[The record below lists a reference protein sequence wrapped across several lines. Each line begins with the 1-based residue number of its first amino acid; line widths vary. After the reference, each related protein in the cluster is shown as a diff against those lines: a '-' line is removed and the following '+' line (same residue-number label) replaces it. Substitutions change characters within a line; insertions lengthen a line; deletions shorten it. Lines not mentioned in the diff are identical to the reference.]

1 MTDMHVVEDFEF
13 SFCKERAD
21 DAIEVLKNSRGGLDG
36 YNIAQYIGQFSNC
49 RGWNRLSSSVRTT
62 QIDELNKLARD
73 YTESS
78 LKSALDYQVT
88 NISKTVDVLQ
98 AFCDSNPDLI
108 VSVKSNFFA
117 DVAMGYLN
125 LVEGFW
131 KGAESLFDGVLTAA
145 SLLVGWIP
153 GVGDVLD
160 AVIEF
165 DIVGNTFDLLYE
177 YHPAFKLIEKYS
189 SWNHDDPSPAKL
201 IKGAGTM
208 IFYIAAAAATG
219 GALAGAGVA
228 GGAMTGLA
236 GALGDG
242 IITFVGTLGQNTE
255 DALIADTTGELSA
268 FKAGWQ
274 NVDDALIAGGIAFG
288 AGYILDGVSDYAGK
302 QLKGL
307 FSKAGTKAG
316 SEAGQEAL
324 ERITSDGLQE
334 VFTANGDDV
343 IATVIKNA
351 NGDNIIM
358 DVAGEKLAGQAA
370 EMTAEEFAE
379 KAAQAGMSP
388 EKFAQTLMDN
398 GFDVTTEV
406 LGTNGAG
413 EIVTKE
419 VLGNGFV
426 DATGNTVTNSIDN
439 MLTGNV
445 DNVVTGNVD
454 NVVTGNVDNVVTGN
468 ADNIVTGNADNIVT
482 GNADNV
488 ITGNADNV
496 VTGNADNV
504 LSNNV
509 DNGFTRNMDDAFVDS
524 LDDSFADNV
533 DNVIDGGTGGSSAPQ
548 GPTNNF
554 RLTDGGQQ
562 MMGEGLE
569 NMTQKGLKAGTQD
582 GLANLENKSL
592 QNLADQGRHLAP
604 DADGAVND
612 IVSGNADELS
622 GALDDYQKLLD
633 QRQNVYD
640 QLTDL
645 GGKQG
650 NAPTDEFMKLRNQL
664 DEIDNLIEESGKR
677 IEDLS
682 TPKGG
687 PGTDLVPTGGA
698 DDLLPTGG
706 ADDMLPGPKGPG
718 TDLVPYKPGEL
729 IPSGGGVVD
738 DLVPTGGVIDDLVPP
753 VKPDVPALP
762 GGGGKPHILAHSAAI
777 VTGNV
782 VNNEIQPDPT
792 LPPEDL
798 DKVIPTATTP
808 EPTGNTP
815 TPPQTPP
822 KDPPKVPPTETP
834 PTETPPKGPERTEPR
849 VEHTTPPPPAITT
862 PVPTEPTPTPE
873 ETPKPTTVVT
883 TTVPTT
889 TEPTTDPNNE
899 DTKVKY
905 CPKCHYPLPQ
915 CICGT
920 GPGFI
925 NEIIPD
931 KPGDDDSLLSQ
942 VAGTKPGLEEIIDN
956 TSGVNI
962 PRSAS
967 PIKSSVNAK
976 DNNMIPLMAGLGAA
990 ALAGLGTKVY
1000 LDRKENKDNEE
1011 ELEAEEW
1018 DETEEEFEALE
1029 NENYDLDLEESD
1041 YLTPNDEFAYQP
1053 DGVIAAVADDD
1064 EDEDDGEVY
1073 EAVNSSELSSMN

>member
-49 RGWNRLSSSVRTT
+49 RGWDRLSSSVRTT
-62 QIDELNKLARD
+62 QIDELNELARD

-131 KGAESLFDGVLTAA
+131 KGAESLLDGVLTAA

-208 IFYIAAAAATG
+208 IFYIAAAAAT
-219 GALAGAGVA
+219 A
-228 GGAMTGLA
+228 GGTMTGLA

-242 IITFVGTLGQNTE
+242 IVTFVGTLGQNTE
-255 DALIADTTGELSA
+255 DALIADKTGELSA

-288 AGYILDGVSDYAGK
+288 AGWALDGLSNAAGK
-302 QLKGL
+302 QMKNL
-307 FSKAGTKAG
+307 FSKFGQRAGK
-316 SEAGQEAL
+316 EASGEIV
-324 ERITSDGLQE
+324 ERITSNGLQDA
-334 VFTANGDDV
+334 FASNSDN
-343 IATVIKNA
+343 IFATVIKSDVDNA
-351 NGDNIIM
+351 VM
-358 DVAGEKLAGQAA
+358 DIGGHTLASNTL
-370 EMTAEEFAE
+370 EMTTEEFAE
-379 KAAQAGMSP
+379 LAFKQGMSP
-388 EKFAQTLMDN
+388 EQLAQTMMNRGLN
-398 GFDVTTEV
+398 VTTEV
-406 LGTNGAG
+406 LGTDVTG
-413 EIVTKE
+413 EIITKE

-439 MLTGNV
+439 ILTGNV

-488 ITGNADNV
+488 

-509 DNGFTRNMDDAFVDS
+509 DNGFTRNMDDAFVDGF
-524 LDDSFADNV
+524 DDSFT
-533 DNVIDGGTGGSSAPQ
+533 DGMTDAM
-548 GPTNNF
+548 TNNMDNA
-554 RLTDGGQQ
+554 LTK
-562 MMGEGLE
+562 
-569 NMTQKGLKAGTQD
+569 NMDNAITNNMDNALTRNMD
-582 GLANLENKSL
+582 
-592 QNLADQGRHLAP
+592 
-604 DADGAVND
+604 DAVTKNMDNAVTNT
-612 IVSGNADELS
+612 NT
-622 GALDDYQKLLD
+622 
-633 QRQNVYD
+633 N
-640 QLTDL
+640 
-645 GGKQG
+645 
-650 NAPTDEFMKLRNQL
+650 
-664 DEIDNLIEESGKR
+664 
-677 IEDLS
+677 
-682 TPKGG
+682 
-687 PGTDLVPTGGA
+687 PGTDLI
-698 DDLLPTGG
+698 
-706 ADDMLPGPKGPG
+706 
-718 TDLVPYKPGEL
+718 PYKPGEL
-729 IPSGGGVVD
+729 IPAGAVD
-738 DLVPTGGVIDDLVPP
+738 DIIPP
-753 VKPDVPALP
+753 VKPNVLP
-762 GGGGKPHILAHSAAI
+762 HAAAI

-782 VNNEIQPDPT
+782 VNNELQPDPT

-798 DKVIPTATTP
+798 DKVIPKATTP

-889 TEPTTDPNNE
+889 TEPTTDPNTE
-899 DTKVKY
+899 DPKVKY

-1041 YLTPNDEFAYQP
+1041 YLTPNDEFSYQP

-1064 EDEDDGEVY
+1064 EDEDDEEVY

>member
-36 YNIAQYIGQFSNC
+36 YNIAQYIGQFSSC
-49 RGWNRLSSSVRTT
+49 RGWSRLSSSVRTT
-62 QIDELNKLARD
+62 QIDALNQLARD
-73 YTESS
+73 YTETS
-78 LKSALDYQVT
+78 LKNAIDQQV
-88 NISKTVDVLQ
+88 NGISGTVDVLK

-108 VSVKSNFFA
+108 VSVKSNIFA
-117 DVAMGYLN
+117 DIAMGYFN

-131 KGAESLFDGVLTAA
+131 KGAESLLDGVLTAA

-177 YHPAFKLIEKYS
+177 YHPAFKFVEKYS

-255 DALIADTTGELSA
+255 DALIADTTGDLSA

-302 QLKGL
+302 QLKGI
-307 FSKAGTKAG
+307 FSKAGAKAGTKAG

-334 VFTANGDDV
+334 AFTSNSDNIV
-343 IATVIKNA
+343 TTVIKNA

-358 DVAGEKLAGQAA
+358 DVAGEKLTGQAA
-370 EMTAEEFAE
+370 EMTAEEFAN

-406 LGTNGAG
+406 LGTDAAG

-426 DATGNTVTNSIDN
+426 DVAGNSATSSLDN
-439 MLTGNV
+439 LLTGNV
-445 DNVVTGNVD
+445 DNVVTSNVD
-454 NVVTGNVDNVVTGN
+454 NVVTSNTDNIITSNTDNVLTNNVDN
-468 ADNIVTGNADNIVT
+468 A
-482 GNADNV
+482 
-488 ITGNADNV
+488 
-496 VTGNADNV
+496 

-509 DNGFTRNMDDAFVDS
+509 DNGLTRNMDDAFADS
-524 LDDSFADNV
+524 LDNSFTDSV
-533 DNVIDGGTGGSSAPQ
+533 DNVIDDGVGGPSTPQ
-548 GPTNNF
+548 GPKNNF
-554 RLTDGGQQ
+554 RLSDGGQQ
-562 MMGEGLE
+562 LMGEGFE
-569 NMTQKGLKAGTQD
+569 NVTSKGLKAGGKD

-604 DADGAVND
+604 DANGAAN
-612 IVSGNADELS
+612 
-622 GALDDYQKLLD
+622 
-633 QRQNVYD
+633 
-640 QLTDL
+640 
-645 GGKQG
+645 
-650 NAPTDEFMKLRNQL
+650 
-664 DEIDNLIEESGKR
+664 
-677 IEDLS
+677 
-682 TPKGG
+682 
-687 PGTDLVPTGGA
+687 
-698 DDLLPTGG
+698 DLLPTGG
-706 ADDMLPGPKGPG
+706 ADDILPTGGADDILPTGKGGDLVPSKPG
-718 TDLVPYKPGEL
+718 ELVPYKGGDLVPSGMGDDLLPPAGGADDILPTGKGGDLVPYK
-729 IPSGGGVVD
+729 GG
-738 DLVPTGGVIDDLVPP
+738 DLVPSGMGDDLLPPAGGADDLLPPKGGDLVPYKGGDLVP
-753 VKPDVPALP
+753 SGLGDDLIVKPKILP
-762 GGGGKPHILAHSAAI
+762 HAAAI

-792 LPPEDL
+792 LAPEDL
-798 DKVIPTATTP
+798 DKVIPTAATP
-808 EPTGNTP
+808 EPTVNTP
-815 TPPQTPP
+815 EPVKPTPE
-822 KDPPKVPPTETP
+822 PTS
-834 PTETPPKGPERTEPR
+834 KGPVVPTPSPTPGGPTGTQPR

-862 PVPTEPTPTPE
+862 PSPTPDPTGNTPEPTKATQEPSG
-873 ETPKPTTVVT
+873 T
-883 TTVPTT
+883 TTNPT
-889 TEPTTDPNNE
+889 TEPNE
-899 DTKVKY
+899 DPEVKY
-905 CPKCHYPLPQ
+905 CPKCHRPLPQ

-920 GPGFI
+920 TPGFV
-925 NEIIPD
+925 NEITPEN
-931 KPGDDDSLLSQ
+931 PGDDDSLLNQ
-942 VAGTKPGLEEIIDN
+942 IAGTKPGLEEIIDN

-1053 DGVIAAVADDD
+1053 DGVVAAVADDD
-1064 EDEDDGEVY
+1064 EDEEDGEAY